1 MKKIYDIPCIDVS
14 KFDTENIVTISG
26 TALSADEK
34 AINALKD
41 EGVNQVVTVKWS
53 F

>member
-1 MKKIYDIPCIDVS
+1 MKKTYNIPCIGVR
-14 KFDTENIVTISG
+14 KFDTEKIVTLSG

-34 AINALKD
+34 AVNALKD